1 MIPEKI
7 GRYEIK
13 SELGRGGM
21 ATVYKALDPS
31 SGREVAVKV
40 LPREFLHD
48 PQFRAR
54 FETEIKTVAQLEH
67 PAIVPIYDVG
77 EEDGQP
83 YFVMRNMT
91 GGSLSDWLKQ
101 GAFSPQDTARI
112 VERLAKAL
120 AYAHKRGII
129 HRDLKPGN
137 VLFDSNGDP
146 FLSDFGVAKL
156 AESAQ
161 GITGSGVIGTPAYMS
176 PEQAQS
182 GQVDNRSDIYAMGAI
197 IYELL
202 TGQQP
207 YRADTPMGVV
217 IKHITDPVPDILRD
231 NPNLAP
237 ELDVVIRTAMDKDKE
252 KRYPTIIELAKAL
265 NKAAFGEEGHVVS
278 DSSTLTVRPRDPN
291 MTGELTMTS
300 PSKKS
305 GMWVVA
311 GAVVLVLIVAGVFLF
326 RGTPATSAVTEAPLV
341 ATSAA
346 VFSPVPPTNI
356 PPTTIPVTATN
367 AISITPSLLPPLPVF
382 PGGADRMALIS
393 AKEIWVMNMD
403 GSQARAVTST
413 GSPKTNLQWLPDGKS
428 MVFITDK
435 CVYKADAENGQ
446 VEEVACFPD
455 ASFFEGFQV
464 SPDGARV
471 AISID
476 RQLIIAPFD
485 LAQLAGANTRSKLI
499 KIPGACVYTQSAV
512 RDVRWSRDGLRT
524 AFIFVDVTNRTTD
537 ALRVLDITNCP
548 GSTVLVDEFPAGKFT
563 ISGLQNNPILP
574 SFDWDGNA
582 FFLFNDFVRNSG
594 YGNLYFYDM
603 NTRTGGLLNPID
615 NSCCY
620 RDARLSPDGK
630 FVLFLYQDAR
640 LGEKAQI
647 LLYYVPLDKLR
658 AGEVGQPIAVP
669 LGIFSNV
676 KEAPVPALHAVP
688 PPP

>member
-21 ATVYKALDPS
+21 ATVYKAHDPS

-77 EEDGQP
+77 EHDGQP

-91 GGSLSDWLKQ
+91 GGSLADWLKQ

-120 AYAHKRGII
+120 AYAHKKGVI

-156 AESAQ
+156 AEAAH
-161 GITGSGVIGTPAYMS
+161 GVTGSGVIGTPAYMS

-217 IKHITDPVPDILRD
+217 IKHITDPVPDVLRE

-252 KRYPTIIELAKAL
+252 KRYPTMIELAKAL
-265 NKAAFGEEGHVVS
+265 NKAAFGEEGHLIT
-278 DSSTLTVRPRDPN
+278 DSAISLRPREPN
-291 MTGELTMTS
+291 VTGELTMAS
-300 PSKKS
+300 PTKKS
-305 GMWVVA
+305 GMWIVTGTVL
-311 GAVVLVLIVAGVFLF
+311 LVLIVAGVFLF
-326 RGTPATSAVTEAPLV
+326 RGTPASSAGTEAGPL

-346 VFSPVPPTNI
+346 VFSPVPPTHL
-356 PPTTIPVTATN
+356 PATATE
-367 AISITPSLLPPLPVF
+367 SILPSATLPPLPVF
-382 PGGADRMALIS
+382 PGGADRIALIS

-403 GSQARAVTST
+403 GSEPRAITST
-413 GSPKTNLQWLPDGKS
+413 GSPKTNLQWLADGKS
-428 MVFITDK
+428 LIFITDK
-435 CVYKADAENGQ
+435 CAYRADVDSGN
-446 VEEVACFPD
+446 VEKVACFPG
-455 ASFFEGFQV
+455 ASFFEGFQI
-464 SPDGARV
+464 SPDGHRV
-471 AISID
+471 AIAINRELVIVPFD
-476 RQLIIAPFD
+476 PAQLIHTE
-485 LAQLAGANTRSKLI
+485 TRSDLMKLD
-499 KIPGACVYTQSAV
+499 GACLYNQSAV
-512 RDVRWSRDGLRT
+512 RDARWSRDGKRMAVT
-524 AFIFVDVTNRTTD
+524 FVDVNNRTTD
-537 ALRVLDITNCP
+537 AIRVLDISNCP
-548 GSTVLVDEFPAGKFT
+548 GAALLLDEFPAGKFT
-563 ISGLQNNPILP
+563 IAGFQNSPSLP

-582 FFLFNDFVRNSG
+582 FFLFNDFMRNNG

-603 NTRTGGLLNPID
+603 NTHEGGLFNPIE

-640 LGEKAQI
+640 LGEKAQTV
-647 LLYYVPLDKLR
+647 LYYVPLDLLR
-658 AGEVGQPIAVP
+658 SGRVGPPIAVP